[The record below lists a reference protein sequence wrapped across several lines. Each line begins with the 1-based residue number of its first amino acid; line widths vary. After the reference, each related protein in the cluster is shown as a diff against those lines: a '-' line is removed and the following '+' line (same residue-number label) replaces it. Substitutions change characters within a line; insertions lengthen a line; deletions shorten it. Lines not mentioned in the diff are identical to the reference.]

1 MPVRKTLRLVCP
13 IISVTCLGVGY
24 ATTGLWIAG
33 FVLVFTLM
41 VWLFAIKWSFGF
53 LSSSALVFSV
63 SLAAAGLLTGAMPL
77 LMMLGAALA
86 LAGWDVLLWNRSL
99 ISNSFST
106 SLTLIESKHYQ
117 SLAAALGLGLLA
129 VVVGRLFRL
138 QIPFGWMVILVI
150 LALFSLERI
159 WHTLIG

>member
-1 MPVRKTLRLVCP
+1 MAVRKIIRLVCP
-13 IISVTCLGVGY
+13 IISVTCLAIGY
-24 ATTGLWIAG
+24 TTTGPWIAS
-33 FVLVFTLM
+33 FVLVFTLLP
-41 VWLFAIKWSFGF
+41 WLFAIKWPSGF
-53 LSSSALVFSV
+53 LSSCALVLSV

-77 LMMLGAALA
+77 LMMVGAALA
-86 LAGWDVLLWNRSL
+86 LAGWDVVLWNYAL
-99 ISNSFST
+99 TSNSLST
-106 SLTLIESKHYQ
+106 LLTLIEIKHYQ

-150 LALFSLERI
+150 LVLFSVERI

>member
-1 MPVRKTLRLVCP
+1 MA
-13 IISVTCLGVGY
+13 I
-24 ATTGLWIAG
+24 ATTGPWIAG
-33 FVLVFTLM
+33 LVLVFTLLA
-41 VWLFAIKWSFGF
+41 WLFAIKWPFGF

-86 LAGWDVLLWNRSL
+86 LAGWDVVLWDRSL
-99 ISNSFST
+99 TNNSPST

-117 SLAAALGLGLLA
+117 SLALALGLGLLA
-129 VVVGRLFRL
+129 IVAGRLVRF
-138 QIPFGWMVILVI
+138 QIPFGWMVVLVI
-150 LALFSLERI
+150 LTLFSLERI